1 MKKSLIITI
10 SSVLIVAVIVSLFF
24 FKNDR
29 VNTEITQKQQISL
42 NEIPLGS
49 EVLLTNNNS
58 QLNYDFDSAS
68 LKFSIGDS
76 KVFKSV
82 PEGEISGLN
91 RMLTLSMVSI
101 TIINDNGETE
111 VCHSYSECVSK
122 GKYKVYS
129 DSKQLKIVFDFSTH
143 GITIPL
149 DISFVDENSFKISIV
164 ANDIVD
170 TYNKLVDITLLP
182 YFGAAG
188 IQDEG
193 YILIPDGS
201 GAAVEFNNGKSSYG
215 TSKYSIYGK
224 DAMDMKDYY
233 VVDSNSLNLP
243 MYALMYGGE
252 TPASLVAYVN
262 KGEALSSLN
271 LSVSDSNCPYNT
283 AYFTFN
289 YRPYTLTTILDR
301 TSKAQKFYIASKE
314 AIRDEIF
321 EISYSYFSAEKANLK
336 SVSEYVSNKIF
347 GDRDKKESKSQ
358 NLYFDMYLSVYTQV
372 YTAGIPHNT
381 NVALTSL
388 DDCHKIAEKFKDSVM
403 LLRGL
408 DEYGANSGNID
419 TKFKISRKIG
429 DYNDYCALS
438 EISEIY
444 NLCEFSQ
451 FKKDKLGYSKLFDS
465 ARSVTGET
473 ILKHSYNPATLL
485 SDETFNLISPIKIK
499 TAVDSYMKSIDK
511 KTNVKGLAPLSIGN
525 SPYTDNMNLN
535 RQDTQ
540 IVFTETFEKIK
551 SSNCNLLLNNPD
563 GYAFGYADKII
574 NLPTKSSGQSLIDYD
589 IPFIQMVVRDFV
601 DYSSEPINIS
611 GNMHKSILDAAK
623 TGSNLCFALT
633 FTDYKTLKET
643 ELDYLYGTDYSKLE
657 NVISDTYSDYTNRNK
672 GIIDSSIVDYKNISQ
687 YVFETIYENGTSVY
701 VNYSDKDFVLEDG
714 TLIKAQDYVV
724 LSREGVNQ

>member
-1 MKKSLIITI
+1 
-10 SSVLIVAVIVSLFF
+10 
-24 FKNDR
+24 
-29 VNTEITQKQQISL
+29 
-42 NEIPLGS
+42 
-49 EVLLTNNNS
+49 
-58 QLNYDFDSAS
+58 
-68 LKFSIGDS
+68 
-76 KVFKSV
+76 
-82 PEGEISGLN
+82 
-91 RMLTLSMVSI
+91 
-101 TIINDNGETE
+101 
-111 VCHSYSECVSK
+111 
-122 GKYKVYS
+122 
-129 DSKQLKIVFDFSTH
+129 
-143 GITIPL
+143 
-149 DISFVDENSFKISIV
+149 
-164 ANDIVD
+164 
-170 TYNKLVDITLLP
+170 
-182 YFGAAG
+182 
-188 IQDEG
+188 
-193 YILIPDGS
+193 
-201 GAAVEFNNGKSSYG
+201 
-215 TSKYSIYGK
+215 
-224 DAMDMKDYY
+224 MKDYY

-633 FTDYKTLKET
+633 STDYKTLKET

>member
-1 MKKSLIITI
+1 ME
-10 SSVLIVAVIVSLFF
+10 
-24 FKNDR
+24 NDEKVKYWLNKG
-29 VNTEITQKQQISL
+29 VNTLRLEVVLGDVSKTTSEIDEIVYTLNNYYRQIIMITGSNPDTYRDYNLESEIPELINTLESVSKKLKDLYEEIT
-42 NEIPLGS
+42 
-49 EVLLTNNNS
+49 
-58 QLNYDFDSAS
+58 
-68 LKFSIGDS
+68 
-76 KVFKSV
+76 
-82 PEGEISGLN
+82 
-91 RMLTLSMVSI
+91 I

-388 DDCHKIAEKFKDSVM
+388 DDCHKMAEKFKDSVM

-633 FTDYKTLKET
+633 STDYKTLKET

-657 NVISDTYSDYTNRNK
+657 NVISDTYCNDILLAGNDETYTALVMTLIIVAVCL
-672 GIIDSSIVDYKNISQ
+672 GIIGKNMQ
-687 YVFETIYENGTSVY
+687 M
-701 VNYSDKDFVLEDG
+701 NY
-714 TLIKAQDYVV
+714 LIWQKKRILNLFKPIHRWVV
-724 LSREGVNQ
+724 HLFLMRNMNNLLQIPKEV